1 MFRLYILPDS
11 NKFDSNYLK
20 IGILFYIC
28 LATSI
33 FGVGVL
39 ASISAICSLLAAVSL
54 LIYQFKNTVLE
65 KLGMGYNIPTL
76 EQV

>member
-1 MFRLYILPDS
+1 MFREYVLPQS
-11 NKFDSNYLK
+11 SKIDSNYFK

-39 ASISAICSLLAAVSL
+39 ASISAIVTLLAAVAL
-54 LIYQFKNTVLE
+54 LIYQFKHQVYE
-65 KLGMGYNIPTL
+65 KLGMGHEIPTL